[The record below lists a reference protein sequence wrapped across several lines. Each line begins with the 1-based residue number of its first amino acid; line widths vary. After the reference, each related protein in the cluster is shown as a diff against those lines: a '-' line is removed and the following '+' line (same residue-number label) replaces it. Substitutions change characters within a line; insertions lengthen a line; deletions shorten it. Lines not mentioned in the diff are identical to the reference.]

1 MHVALGAAAAAAAH
15 AMHFTLAQSSLFLP
29 LPNSNILPEGNV
41 HPHDCVFQAL
51 PKARCC
57 CRKTQRPVNTRH
69 ESTTR
74 ETVPKRVDSNANML
88 CTSHSLKRFSS
99 FFFLSLVHNIPIQNR
114 SPKTTCLLRE
124 GGFAQRCALFARE
137 TFVLQCVLHIPPG
150 ANGTEGRRLMYLNSF
165 HEKKKQPQ
173 HRWMV
178 CNVHACPVG
187 SLVRQ
192 GTRLTGNR
200 PEHVATAKQSLSHM
214 IEEAFC

>member
-1 MHVALGAAAAAAAH
+1 MRC
-15 AMHFTLAQSSLFLP
+15 TLLLHNLLSSFLP
-29 LPNSNILPEGNV
+29 NGNILPEGNF

-51 PKARCC
+51 PKASYCC
-57 CRKTQRPVNTRH
+57 CRKSQRPVNTRH

-150 ANGTEGRRLMYLNSF
+150 ANGTEGRRLMYFNSF
-165 HEKKKQPQ
+165 HKKNN
-173 HRWMV
+173 HSTDGWFAM
-178 CNVHACPVG
+178 
-187 SLVRQ
+187 
-192 GTRLTGNR
+192 
-200 PEHVATAKQSLSHM
+200 
-214 IEEAFC
+214 